1 VQAVDP
7 TVALAVGQ
15 QQLGFALVFG
25 LENAYTFL
33 DNKDGT
39 PGRPSLPLAGG
50 VVGAAV
56 VVRTPRWRVVRVS
69 SFVSDLTVLVKY
81 GSHLLC
87 CRLHSLRVACDRF
100 SKSPLP
106 LSTCTVCM
114 LAELCN
120 TAIHS
125 RCLCTVGGHPQAPR

>member
-1 VQAVDP
+1 MQAVDP

-56 VVRTPRWRVVRVS
+56 VVRTLPCLPRLSQPCFRS
-69 SFVSDLTVLVKY
+69 Y
-81 GSHLLC
+81 GP
-87 CRLHSLRVACDRF
+87 RQTW
-100 SKSPLP
+100 SPRALF
-106 LSTCTVCM
+106 
-114 LAELCN
+114 
-120 TAIHS
+120 
-125 RCLCTVGGHPQAPR
+125 